1 MKMIGFE
8 KPFKLEEGNLFKVY
22 EQRKP
27 TPENDDILVKVN
39 SISVNPVDTKQ
50 RQMEVTQA
58 PRVLG
63 FDAIGTVE
71 AIGPDVT
78 LFSPGDVVFYAG
90 SPNRQGSNAT
100 YQLVSEAIVAKAPHN
115 ISANEAVSLPLTGIT
130 AYETFFDTFKISHN
144 PSENVGKS
152 VLIINGAG
160 GVGSIATQIAK
171 RYGLTVITTA
181 SRQEITEWCEK
192 MGADIV
198 LNHKEDLVRQFKE
211 KEIPLVD
218 YIFCTYN
225 TDLYYNTMIELIKPL
240 GHITTIVAFNE
251 DQDLNALK
259 LKSITFTHEF
269 MFARPIHRT
278 PDMIKQHE
286 YLEDITKNIESG
298 HYQPTTTQVFEG
310 LSPENLYQAHL
321 LLEKQSM
328 IGKLVI
334 NI

>member
-50 RQMEVTQA
+50 RQMKVTQA

-130 AYETFFDTFKISHN
+130 AYETF
-144 PSENVGKS
+144 
-152 VLIINGAG
+152 LIHLKFHI
-160 GVGSIATQIAK
+160 I
-171 RYGLTVITTA
+171 LL
-181 SRQEITEWCEK
+181 K
-192 MGADIV
+192 M
-198 LNHKEDLVRQFKE
+198 
-211 KEIPLVD
+211 
-218 YIFCTYN
+218 
-225 TDLYYNTMIELIKPL
+225 
-240 GHITTIVAFNE
+240 
-251 DQDLNALK
+251 
-259 LKSITFTHEF
+259 
-269 MFARPIHRT
+269 
-278 PDMIKQHE
+278 
-286 YLEDITKNIESG
+286 
-298 HYQPTTTQVFEG
+298 
-310 LSPENLYQAHL
+310 
-321 LLEKQSM
+321 
-328 IGKLVI
+328 
-334 NI
+334 

>member
-1 MKMIGFE
+1 M
-8 KPFKLEEGNLFKVY
+8 
-22 EQRKP
+22 
-27 TPENDDILVKVN
+27 
-39 SISVNPVDTKQ
+39 
-50 RQMEVTQA
+50 
-58 PRVLG
+58 
-63 FDAIGTVE
+63 
-71 AIGPDVT
+71 
-78 LFSPGDVVFYAG
+78 
-90 SPNRQGSNAT
+90 
-100 YQLVSEAIVAKAPHN
+100 
-115 ISANEAVSLPLTGIT
+115 
-130 AYETFFDTFKISHN
+130 
-144 PSENVGKS
+144 
-152 VLIINGAG
+152 
-160 GVGSIATQIAK
+160 
-171 RYGLTVITTA
+171 
-181 SRQEITEWCEK
+181 
-192 MGADIV
+192 
-198 LNHKEDLVRQFKE
+198 NHKEDLVRQF

-310 LSPENLYQAHL
+310 LSPENLYQAHQ

>member
-8 KPFKLEEGNLFKVY
+8 KPFKLEEGNLFKEY
-22 EQRKP
+22 EQEIPMPK
-27 TPENDDILVKVN
+27 NDEILVKVI

-50 RQMEVTQA
+50 RQMEFTQA

-63 FDAIGTVE
+63 FDAVGTVE
-71 AIGPDVT
+71 AVGPDVT
-78 LFSPGDVVFYAG
+78 LFSQGDVVFYAG
-90 SPNRQGSNAT
+90 SPDRQGSNAT
-100 YQLVSEAIVAKAPHN
+100 YQLVPETIVAKAPQN
-115 ISANEAVSLPLTGIT
+115 ISAEEAVSLPLTGIT
-130 AYETFFDTFKISHN
+130 AYETFFDTFRISHD
-144 PSENVGKS
+144 PSENEGKS

-181 SRQEITEWCEK
+181 SRQETTDWCEK

-198 LNHKEDLVRQFKE
+198 LNHRENLVRQFE
-211 KEIPLVD
+211 ENDISLVD
-218 YIFCTYN
+218 YIFCTFDSDMYFD
-225 TDLYYNTMIELIKPL
+225 TLIQLVKPL

-251 DQDLNALK
+251 NQDLNALK
-259 LKSITFTHEF
+259 SKSITFTHEF

-286 YLEDITKNIESG
+286 YLADISKNIEAG
-298 HYQPTTTQVFEG
+298 TYQPTTTKVIDG
-310 LSPENLYQAHL
+310 LSPENLYRAHQ
-321 LLEKQSM
+321 LLEQQSM

-334 NI
+334 NL

>member
-1 MKMIGFE
+1 
-8 KPFKLEEGNLFKVY
+8 
-22 EQRKP
+22 
-27 TPENDDILVKVN
+27 
-39 SISVNPVDTKQ
+39 
-50 RQMEVTQA
+50 
-58 PRVLG
+58 
-63 FDAIGTVE
+63 
-71 AIGPDVT
+71 
-78 LFSPGDVVFYAG
+78 VFYAG

-181 SRQEITEWCEK
+181 SRQETTEWCEK

-278 PDMIKQHE
+278 PDMIK
-286 YLEDITKNIESG
+286 
-298 HYQPTTTQVFEG
+298 
-310 LSPENLYQAHL
+310 
-321 LLEKQSM
+321 
-328 IGKLVI
+328 
-334 NI
+334 